1 MRSHHFC
8 AQLAFVGLSLSTLV
22 SATAQAECPATP
34 DRYDEAS
41 CNILAGPTDI
51 CALSGTTYTCDLS
64 SSSTSGTATIVQDYS
79 ADYDYEAWGELNGTL
94 FCCEIDDPGGDGIA
108 HFVIQ
113 GGDAGDLLGFNVSA
127 GTYNLKSFDSG
138 SMNIDGTIWGDSGN
152 DVIHGSFEDHASYAE
167 YLRGEANA
175 DTIHGND
182 GADDIEGGD
191 GDDTLNGGDGA
202 DDMDGGQG
210 GDIMTGGDGNDI
222 MYGGAGAGVDRMSGN
237 LGADDMDGGQGGDVM
252 CGGDNIG
259 DVLDD
264 GDTDAEALPDKLWTY
279 QDLADDY
286 CQDSSTYW
294 DNKAQPHGSCGTNYL
309 TSKPGACP

>member
-22 SATAQAECPATP
+22 SATAPAECPATP

-138 SMNIDGTIWGDSGN
+138 SMNIDGTIWGDAAN
-152 DVIHGSFEDHASYAE
+152 DVIHGSFEDDASYAE
-167 YLRGEANA
+167 YLRGEAGA

-182 GADDIEGGD
+182 GDDDIEGGD

-210 GDIMTGGDGNDI
+210 GD
-222 MYGGAGAGVDRMSGN
+222 
-237 LGADDMDGGQGGDVM
+237 VM
-252 CGGDNIG
+252 CGGDNSG

-264 GDTDAEALPDKLWTY
+264 GDTDAEALPDKLWASHTAAR
-279 QDLADDY
+279 DICGDTSTIWDGLANDG
-286 CQDSSTYW
+286 ST
-294 DNKAQPHGSCGTNYL
+294 CGTNYL
-309 TSKPGACP
+309 SSKPGACP